1 MRSLEVG
8 IIIDY
13 KYYIVQYI
21 VMHTLTPTHVKSIL
35 LKVIT
40 THCIE
45 KYNNVFRNI
54 KKIILVVD
62 KHFVWYLQLVCISLS
77 SSK

>member
-1 MRSLEVG
+1 
-8 IIIDY
+8 
-13 KYYIVQYI
+13 
-21 VMHTLTPTHVKSIL
+21 MHTLTPTHTKSIL

-45 KYNNVFRNI
+45 KYNNVFGNI
-54 KKIILVVD
+54 KKNILVVD

-77 SSK
+77 SSKLTSKTIIYTYYNEVMTR